1 LFRDD
6 GRDQF
11 GLRPQAQF
19 QNRILNEA
27 KEIFI
32 NSTGQR
38 YRVILGFQ
46 ERSGIAP
53 KRINEI
59 SEFLAGA
66 IAHAVALR
74 PPTYTNPTMIGLSDL
89 HPFEGIF
96 PLVQIYDFSDV
107 FDYSWSIQNVF
118 SVDPLN
124 ESMLNARV
132 REKEA
137 KRSKGLYSGINKIWL
152 LLYMDFFD
160 HAMDQQIPKKLSI
173 ELCPHGF
180 DKIVIFKTLE
190 DTCLVIYPEF
200 TCSELA

>member
-1 LFRDD
+1 
-6 GRDQF
+6 
-11 GLRPQAQF
+11 
-19 QNRILNEA
+19 
-27 KEIFI
+27 
-32 NSTGQR
+32 
-38 YRVILGFQ
+38 
-46 ERSGIAP
+46 
-53 KRINEI
+53 
-59 SEFLAGA
+59 
-66 IAHAVALR
+66 
-74 PPTYTNPTMIGLSDL
+74 MIGLSDL